1 MPQLVVRFK
10 YRAFLADILLRKQQI
25 EENHCCAE
33 QGSAHRIDIRVRL
46 WTAALEGRVAS
57 GVSFSRWLTIFSI
70 VSIDLDSFFSIRSA
84 RAESFG
90 LDEVACK

>member
-46 WTAALEGRVAS
+46 WTATLEG
-57 GVSFSRWLTIFSI
+57 
-70 VSIDLDSFFSIRSA
+70 
-84 RAESFG
+84 
-90 LDEVACK
+90 